1 MVMKTLP
8 SYATEVVTTHQTPS
22 ENLDQVTELLKGK
35 SWTCFPHNAGSVF
48 VRTNINGRNG
58 TYRVILHVSEDRAK
72 AFALCDLRI
81 PGSTRTK
88 VAEYIRRVNR
98 ETLHGSFELNEMN
111 GELRYRDSIK
121 DEAVNLAMIQAL
133 IAATLLAMDHY
144 FPAVLGVCRGLM
156 HPGNAV
162 HEDSLTLNV

>member
-1 MVMKTLP
+1 MKTPP
-8 SYATEVVTTHQTPS
+8 SYATEIVTTHQTPS
-22 ENLDQVTELLKGK
+22 ENLDQVTEQLKGK
-35 SWTCFPHNAGSVF
+35 SSTCFPHNAGSVF
-48 VRTNINGRNG
+48 LRMNINGRNG
-58 TYRVILHVSEDRAK
+58 TYHIILHVSEDRAK
-72 AFALCDLRI
+72 AFALCDLQI
-81 PGSTRTK
+81 PESTQPK
-88 VAEYIRRVNR
+88 VAEYIRCVNC

-111 GELRYRDSIK
+111 GELQYRDSIK
-121 DEAVNLAMIQAL
+121 DEALNPAMIQAL